1 MKNLNVFFVL
11 FVVIIEVISFQ
22 MLYSTARD
30 NEEFDM
36 VYHAV
41 AYVNMAIVI
50 IGTIIAS
57 RNLIFKNIVT
67 TLAEDIKRINAV
79 FGKLTS
85 ETWLVLI
92 MYITTTFVICFA
104 MTNDD
109 LFVPVFLGILMFVL
123 IVTDGLLRTNSIELA
138 YLKGQMDECDDAFKI
153 LRSAEF
159 DSIKAAYDELQKRK
173 EEINK
178 DGKVET
184 DDVQD

>member
-1 MKNLNVFFVL
+1 MKKLNVFFVL

-67 TLAEDIKRINAV
+67 GLVNDVKRVNEIL
-79 FGKLTS
+79 GKLTS
-85 ETWLVLI
+85 ETWLVLL
-92 MYITTTFVICFA
+92 MYIITTMVMCFA
-104 MTNDD
+104 VTNGDT
-109 LFVPVFLGILMFVL
+109 FISVFLGALMCIL
-123 IVTDGLLRTNSIELA
+123 IITDGLLRTNSIELA
-138 YLKGQMDECDDAFKI
+138 RIDGQLEECDHAFNLI
-153 LRSAEF
+153 RSAEF
-159 DSIKAAYDELQKRK
+159 NAIKDAYDELQRRNKERRK
-173 EEINK
+173 
-178 DGKVET
+178 G
-184 DDVQD
+184 